1 MFVPGLVSWRSEG
14 SGKWLGWRPLQQCCP
29 HQNCSV
35 GGPAETAR
43 EELGSASLVSP
54 VV

>member
-1 MFVPGLVSWRSEG
+1 MGCLFLVWFHGGVEG

-29 HQNCSV
+29 HQNCS
-35 GGPAETAR
+35 PAETAR
-43 EELGSASLVSP
+43 EELGSASFLSS